1 MISALRYFVNEA
13 LLSLWRGR
21 RASSLAILTIAIGL
35 FVLGVFLVLTLNL
48 QRLVERWSSA
58 AEFSIYLQDAA
69 SPAEREAVTRAIRAH
84 NGVAG
89 VDFVSK
95 PEALNRFTRDFPDLA
110 AAARTSPSNPFPA
123 SLEVKLRSAAVDA
136 AGLERLARTLA
147 RMPGVTDV
155 RYDRRWLERLA
166 ATATAVRWTG
176 LALSAV
182 LILAAAFT
190 ITNVVRLALF
200 ARRGEIEIMELVGA
214 PLSFIRGPFICEGIL
229 QGAAGGVAALIVLRI
244 AFSAS
249 RGSLD
254 TLAQLAGADA
264 AAFLPVSTIAL
275 LLAGGA
281 AVGCVGSLMAIRRFR
296 A

>member
-1 MISALRYFVNEA
+1 VISALRYFVNEA